1 MNLLASSSGTQGTG
15 ARHSRPSG
23 YSSHAVP
30 GTERAVITK
39 SEFCFR
45 PPSKQLFFFFFW
57 WIPCAVL
64 SHSSGNEVI
73 IRARKEG
80 RGGAGYWA
88 IGLRK
93 HRRSKIAPSQPAP
106 DIKGSGSQRS
116 GAEAGW
122 SVFPAPRHTHRED
135 EVRRG
140 RPAGLCCL
148 G

>member
-1 MNLLASSSGTQGTG
+1 M
-15 ARHSRPSG
+15 
-23 YSSHAVP
+23 
-30 GTERAVITK
+30 ITK
-39 SEFCFR
+39 SGFCFR
-45 PPSKQLFFFFFW
+45 PPSKQFFFFFVVDSMRSSV
-57 WIPCAVL
+57 PQP
-64 SHSSGNEVI
+64 HSSGNEVI

-80 RGGAGYWA
+80 EGDAGYWA

>member
-1 MNLLASSSGTQGTG
+1 MRSSVSQ
-15 ARHSRPSG
+15 P
-23 YSSHAVP
+23 
-30 GTERAVITK
+30 
-39 SEFCFR
+39 
-45 PPSKQLFFFFFW
+45 
-57 WIPCAVL
+57 
-64 SHSSGNEVI
+64 HSSGNEVI

>member
-1 MNLLASSSGTQGTG
+1 MRSSVSQ
-15 ARHSRPSG
+15 P
-23 YSSHAVP
+23 
-30 GTERAVITK
+30 
-39 SEFCFR
+39 
-45 PPSKQLFFFFFW
+45 
-57 WIPCAVL
+57 
-64 SHSSGNEVI
+64 HSSGNEVI

-122 SVFPAPRHTHRED
+122 SVFPAPRHTHT
-135 EVRRG
+135 G
-140 RPAGLCCL
+140 RMRSAVGALLACAALGECGLGRTVDYCLCVPCKRKAGSPKRLPFASPCHISIL
-148 G
+148 R